1 VTLGARGPAVDRM
14 QPDPRERG
22 VLLCES
28 TQREAGPMTTS
39 DSADFDAF
47 YLATVR
53 RVVLYVYAVGN
64 DRSDAQD
71 IAQEAFA
78 RAWQHWPK
86 VSRYDDPEAWVRTV
100 AWRLMANR
108 WRGLRRWLAAQGR
121 LGPPAGAAPGP
132 SPDRVAVIDALQRL
146 PKPQRQVVA
155 LHYLLDM
162 SVADIAAS
170 IGAPP
175 GTVKARL
182 SRARTTLAG
191 LLGDHD
197 QEASDVTSR
206 P

>member
-1 VTLGARGPAVDRM
+1 
-14 QPDPRERG
+14 
-22 VLLCES
+22 
-28 TQREAGPMTTS
+28 MTRS

-47 YLATVR
+47 YTATVR
-53 RVVLYVYAVGN
+53 RLVLYLYAVCG

-71 IAQEAFA
+71 IAQEAYA

-86 VSRYDDPEAWVRTV
+86 VRRYDDPEAWVRKV
-100 AWRLMANR
+100 AWRLLANR

-121 LGPPAGAAPGP
+121 LGPPAEAATGP
-132 SPDRVAVIDALQRL
+132 SPDRVAVLGALQQL
-146 PKPQRQVVA
+146 PKPQRQAVA

-170 IGAPP
+170 LGAPA

-191 LLGDHD
+191 LLGEHD
-197 QEASDVTSR
+197 QEVDGVPSR
-206 P
+206 T

>member
-1 VTLGARGPAVDRM
+1 
-14 QPDPRERG
+14 
-22 VLLCES
+22 
-28 TQREAGPMTTS
+28 MTGS

-47 YLATVR
+47 YIATVR
-53 RVVLYVYAVGN
+53 RVVLYLYAACG

-78 RAWQHWPK
+78 RAWQHWSK

-108 WRGLRRWLAAQGR
+108 WRGLRRWLGALGR
-121 LGPPAGAAPGP
+121 LGPPVEAIAGP
-132 SPDRVAVIDALQRL
+132 SPDRVAVADALQRL
-146 PKPQRQVVA
+146 PKPQRQVIA

-162 SVADIAAS
+162 SVADIAGSTGVPA
-170 IGAPP
+170 

-191 LLGDHD
+191 LLGEHD
-197 QEASDVTSR
+197 QEVDDVTSHS
-206 P
+206 